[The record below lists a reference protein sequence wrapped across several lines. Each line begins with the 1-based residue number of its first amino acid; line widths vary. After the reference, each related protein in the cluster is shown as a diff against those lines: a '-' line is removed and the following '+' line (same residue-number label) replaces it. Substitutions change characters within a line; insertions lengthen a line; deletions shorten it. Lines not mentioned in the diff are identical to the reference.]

1 VGGAVTT
8 VNRRQ
13 FLIGTGVL
21 AGASIVGVA
30 GPAFG
35 AAAVDPASAK
45 RNRLVVIFL
54 EGGNDGL
61 NYVVPRGD
69 VTGAPR
75 YSVYKRVRPTI
86 AYAPAELLPLDRGA
100 DADQMLGFNPKLTHL
115 HALYRAG
122 RVAVVQGVDYPNH
135 NYSHFA
141 SSDIWHAGNPTNTST
156 GWIGRHLDRVGVG
169 EGELRA
175 VAVSPRLPLM
185 LQGRAVS
192 GASVASIG
200 AMRFRDGTGPL
211 AAGRHAALSALGA
224 NRAGDPLRQRVGASL
239 RQAVDVV
246 SDLGKAPE
254 TTPAATTSIGES
266 LATARTLLEQNLG
279 VECVYVSF
287 GGFDTHT
294 TQVGTQEQLLGD
306 LDSALDTFWAG
317 LSPALA
323 DRTLVMIVSEF
334 GRRIGEAN
342 GGIGVAGT
350 DHGAAAPVVLLGPA
364 NSALVGGLHGD
375 HPNMG
380 TTSAPADNL
389 VLTTDVRHVYQAVL
403 QSWLRNPD
411 PLYTDAESG
420 PLHGLFD
427 EPKTVA
433 GSAHTRIG
441 TAASLEKADASTS
454 TSASVLGRSQSRR
467 EALRL
472 GGSARSGD
480 GRSVPLSSAAAALA
494 FNAFVA
500 AIVVRSGRFRE
511 ALARARNSD
520 TTS

>member
-1 VGGAVTT
+1 MPIT
-8 VNRRQ
+8 RRE
-13 FLIGTGVL
+13 FLIGTGAV

-35 AAAVDPASAK
+35 AAAVDPVSAS

-69 VTGAPR
+69 VTGALR

-86 AYAPAELLPLDRGA
+86 AYAPARLLPLDRGA
-100 DADQMLGFNPKLTHL
+100 DADQLLGFNPKLAHL

-122 RVAVVQGVDYPNH
+122 RVAIVQGVDYPNH

-156 GWIGRHLDRVGVG
+156 GWIGRHLDRAGVG

-175 VAVSPRLPLM
+175 VAVAQKLPLM
-185 LQGRAVS
+185 LQGRGVS
-192 GASVASIG
+192 GASIASIT
-200 AMRFRDGTGPL
+200 AMRFRDGAGTVAAARHNAL
-211 AAGRHAALSALGA
+211 AALGA
-224 NRAGDPLRQRVGASL
+224 NRAGDPVRQRVGASL

-246 SDLGKAPE
+246 ADLAKAQE
-254 TTPAATTSIGES
+254 GTAAATTGIGES
-266 LATARTLLEQNLG
+266 MATARTLLEQNLG
-279 VECVYVSF
+279 VECVYVSV

-294 TQVGTQEQLLGD
+294 TQVGTQEQLLGE
-306 LDSALDTFWAG
+306 LDTAIDAFWAG
-317 LSPALA
+317 LAPALA
-323 DRTLVMIVSEF
+323 DRTLIMIVSEF

-350 DHGAAAPVVLLGPA
+350 DHGAAAPVVFVGPA
-364 NSALVGGLHGD
+364 QSSLVGGLHGD

-380 TTSAPADNL
+380 TTAAPADNL
-389 VLTTDVRHVYQAVL
+389 AMTTDVRHVYQAVL

-411 PLYTDAESG
+411 PIYNDAESG
-420 PLHGLFD
+420 PLHGLFL
-427 EPKTVA
+427 EPK
-433 GSAHTRIG
+433 G
-441 TAASLEKADASTS
+441 AASGARTGIRSVAPLDAAESTS
-454 TSASVLGRSQSRR
+454 TSASALGRSSARER

-472 GGSARSGD
+472 GGNPRDAG
-480 GRSVPLSSAAAALA
+480 GRAVPLSSAAATLA

-511 ALARARNSD
+511 ALANVRDRDA
-520 TTS
+520 T

>member
-1 VGGAVTT
+1 MPIT
-8 VNRRQ
+8 RRE
-13 FLIGTGVL
+13 FLIGAGAV

-35 AAAVDPASAK
+35 AAAVDPASAN

-69 VTGAPR
+69 VPGAPR
-75 YSVYKRVRPTI
+75 LSVYRKVRPAL
-86 AYAPAELLPLDRGA
+86 AYAPSTLLPLDRGG

-115 HALYRAG
+115 HSLYRAG
-122 RVAVVQGVDYPNH
+122 RVAIVQGVDYPNH

-141 SSDIWHAGNPTNTST
+141 SSDIWHAGNPANTST

-175 VAVSPRLPLM
+175 VAVSSKLPLM
-185 LQGRAVS
+185 LQGRGVS
-192 GASVASIG
+192 GASIASI
-200 AMRFRDGTGPL
+200 ATMRFRDGTN
-211 AAGRHAALSALGA
+211 AASNAKHAALAALGA
-224 NRAGDPLRQRVGASL
+224 ARANDPLRQRVGATL

-246 SDLGKAPE
+246 GDLAKTDAP
-254 TTPAATTSIGES
+254 PARSSGIGES

-279 VECVYVSF
+279 VESVYVGY

-294 TQVGTQEQLLGD
+294 TQVSTQEQLLAD
-306 LDSALDTFWAG
+306 LDTALDAFWAG
-317 LSPALA
+317 LNPSLA

-334 GRRIGEAN
+334 GRRIGQAS
-342 GGIGVAGT
+342 GGFVAGT
-350 DHGAAAPVVLLGPA
+350 DHGAAAPVVFVGPPQ
-364 NSALVGGLHGD
+364 SSLVGGVHGD

-380 TTSAPADNL
+380 TTAAPADNL
-389 VLTTDVRHVYQAVL
+389 AMTTDVRHVYQAVL
-403 QSWLRNPD
+403 QSWLHNPD
-411 PLYTDAESG
+411 PLYNDAESG

-427 EPKTVA
+427 EA
-433 GSAHTRIG
+433 S
-441 TAASLEKADASTS
+441 TAAGGRGRNGAAARLNGTGSESSTS
-454 TSASVLGRSQSRR
+454 TSSAVLGTRASRR
-467 EALRL
+467 RSALGF
-472 GGSARSGD
+472 GGSDTSNGG
-480 GRSVPLSSAAAALA
+480 GRSVPLSSATAALA

-511 ALARARNSD
+511 ALASWRDDDSAL
-520 TTS
+520 